1 MWVKICGI
9 TRLEDALLAV
19 GCGAD
24 ALGFVFTKSLRNV
37 SREIIL
43 PWIQEITSVE
53 KVAVFMDE
61 GVDEILKACAGLGID
76 TIQLHAAPSEKH
88 ARLIDHYGIIY
99 AAHEYT
105 VGMLPGYP
113 CRILIDASKGKG
125 MKGIWKKRDV
135 PFILAGGL
143 TPDNVREAI
152 RAALPEGVDVS
163 SGVEMSP
170 GIKDPLKV
178 ARFIKEAKS

>member
-1 MWVKICGI
+1 
-9 TRLEDALLAV
+9 
-19 GCGAD
+19 
-24 ALGFVFTKSLRNV
+24 
-37 SREIIL
+37 
-43 PWIQEITSVE
+43 
-53 KVAVFMDE
+53 
-61 GVDEILKACAGLGID
+61 
-76 TIQLHAAPSEKH
+76 
-88 ARLIDHYGIIY
+88 
-99 AAHEYT
+99 
-105 VGMLPGYP
+105 
-113 CRILIDASKGKG
+113 

-178 ARFIKEAKS
+178 ARFIREAKS